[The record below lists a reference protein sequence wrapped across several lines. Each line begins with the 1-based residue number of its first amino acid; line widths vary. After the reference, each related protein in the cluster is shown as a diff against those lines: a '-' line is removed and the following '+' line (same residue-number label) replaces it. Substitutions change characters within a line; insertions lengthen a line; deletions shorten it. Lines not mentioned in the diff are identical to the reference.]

1 MQELAPVA
9 EPVPSSQGA
18 PKAKVLIVDDDER
31 TAMAVRNVLE
41 ELGQTLVVA
50 HSGEEALHHLLVE
63 DYAVILL
70 DVNMPGMDGYEM
82 ASFVRARKRT
92 RHIPIV
98 FLTEL
103 FRDDTHILQAY
114 SAGAVDMVSKPFAPF
129 ILRSTLSIFVD
140 LYPTQPDV

>member
-18 PKAKVLIVDDDER
+18 PKAKILIVDDDER
-31 TAMAVRNVLE
+31 TAMAVRNALE

-50 HSGEEALHHLLVE
+50 HSGEEALHRLLYD

-82 ASFVRARKRT
+82 ASFVLART
-92 RHIPIV
+92 RTRPIPLL
-98 FLTEL
+98 FL
-103 FRDDTHILQAY
+103 
-114 SAGAVDMVSKPFAPF
+114 
-129 ILRSTLSIFVD
+129 
-140 LYPTQPDV
+140 